1 MDNMLPLQSFASAH
15 GYRFDAVGSIDR
27 SVGNIFSVGINKR
40 ATNVVTYTENNEN
53 WRCFNY
59 RYTIY
64 SGHSG
69 YDCRFTVLEYDLMM
83 QLPDLAIVS
92 AKLDDFE
99 GSSQDG
105 LGGGAGVPTGY
116 QRLSLEGNF
125 DQKYHAYII
134 AGSQDGVLEILTPN
148 VMEFLLDT
156 PHNYHVE
163 MTGTR
168 FILSQ
173 DEFAKNTDELEGMLD
188 FAHALADMISPTAGR
203 MHYDGAQA
211 ASVLSDTNE
220 REFAKYKITI
230 GAIVLIG
237 GALIFAALWWISSG
251 SRN

>member
-1 MDNMLPLQSFASAH
+1 MLPLQSFASAH
-15 GYRFDAVGSIDR
+15 GYRFDAAGSLDG
-27 SVGNIFSVGINKR
+27 SVGNIFSAGTNKLVS
-40 ATNVVTYTENNEN
+40 NVVTYTENNED

-59 RYTIY
+59 QYTIY

-69 YDCRFTVLEYDLMM
+69 YDCHFTVLEYDLMM

-92 AKLDDFE
+92 AKLDNFE

-105 LGGGAGVPTGY
+105 FGGGAGVPMGY

-125 DQKYHAYII
+125 DQKYHAYIV
-134 AGSQDGVLEILTPN
+134 AGSQDNVLEILTPN
-148 VMEFLLDT
+148 VMEFLLGAQ
-156 PHNYHVE
+156 HNYHVE

-173 DEFAKNTDELEGMLD
+173 DEFAKSTDEIEGMLD
-188 FAHALADMISPTAGR
+188 FAHALANLIRPTVGR

-211 ASVLSDTNE
+211 ASVLSDTNM
-220 REFAKYKITI
+220 RAFAKYKITI

-237 GALIFAALWWISSG
+237 GALVLAAWWWG
-251 SRN
+251 SFGYK